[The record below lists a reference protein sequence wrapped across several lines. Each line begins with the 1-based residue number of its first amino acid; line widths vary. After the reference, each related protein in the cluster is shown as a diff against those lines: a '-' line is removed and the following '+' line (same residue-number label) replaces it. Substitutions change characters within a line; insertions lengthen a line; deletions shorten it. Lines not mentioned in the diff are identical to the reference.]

1 MKQKAIAI
9 IHYNT
14 PELTEAC
21 ILSIWKH
28 CGKKYAIT
36 VFDNSDRRPFERKMD
51 GVTIVDNTKGEI
63 IDFDAE
69 LEKYPDKCWELA
81 YKSNYGSAKHM
92 MTVQKLW
99 ELLPDGFILVE
110 SDVLI
115 TKNFDF
121 LWDENFAACGKA
133 QWFRGRTVEK
143 DRLLPWLCYMNVPLL
158 TANGAKYFDPARCW
172 ALMPGGMKNPNN
184 WYDTGASLLE
194 DIIKTKPQLSAR
206 LYPHLDHYYVHYA
219 GGSWRQKDT
228 ENQLDWLQRHKDL
241 WEPVDN
247 SDAKIY
253 VCAHSDFEPVVSNE
267 VYEVV
272 DSRTG
277 GDSYKGVPG
286 PYYSELLHMYR
297 VSKRKNLPK
306 YIGFVQYRKYFDFFE
321 AVPCLEKV
329 IDKHGAIVP
338 TPVPLGM
345 PMRSQWATWGNI
357 EDLDLA
363 TQIVAE
369 KYPELL
375 PTWNA
380 NLAKKTMHPGSLHI
394 MKREDWLEMVAC
406 AWDVANEF
414 LKRIGGDIDNRINEN
429 PKKYHIGEMEFTDL
443 LNERRVGGNICE
455 RIVSAWNDW
464 KHPNALQVPLVVTAQ
479 KITPNDVTSNP
490 KATKRTIRK
499 EK

>member
-1 MKQKAIAI
+1 
-9 IHYNT
+9 
-14 PELTEAC
+14 
-21 ILSIWKH
+21 
-28 CGKKYAIT
+28 
-36 VFDNSDRRPFERKMD
+36 
-51 GVTIVDNTKGEI
+51 
-63 IDFDAE
+63 
-69 LEKYPDKCWELA
+69 
-81 YKSNYGSAKHM
+81 
-92 MTVQKLW
+92 
-99 ELLPDGFILVE
+99 
-110 SDVLI
+110 
-115 TKNFDF
+115 
-121 LWDENFAACGKA
+121 
-133 QWFRGRTVEK
+133 
-143 DRLLPWLCYMNVPLL
+143 
-158 TANGAKYFDPARCW
+158 
-172 ALMPGGMKNPNN
+172 MPGGMKNPNN

-228 ENQLDWLQRHKDL
+228 ENQLDWLQLHKDL

-253 VCAHSDFEPVVSNE
+253 VCAHSDFEPVVSND

-277 GDSYKGVPG
+277 GDSCKGVPG

-306 YIGFVQYRKYFDFFE
+306 YIGFVQYRKYFNFFE

-329 IDKHGAIVP
+329 IEKHGAIVP
-338 TPVPLGM
+338 SPVPLGM
-345 PMRSQWATWGNI
+345 DMHSQWATWGNI

-369 KYPELL
+369 KYPELS

-414 LKRIGGDIDNRINEN
+414 LKRIGGDIDKRINEN

-490 KATKRTIRK
+490 KTSKRTIRK